1 MIGLYL
7 YTSYILLLSVHC
19 LTGEKQMKATLK
31 DLAKLAIGYFETRQ
45 RDDGHCLG
53 FDCRK
58 SGTNG
63 HP

>member
-1 MIGLYL
+1 
-7 YTSYILLLSVHC
+7 
-19 LTGEKQMKATLK
+19 MKATLK